1 MTLSFERLLA
11 GAVAAAVAAA
21 LVGVVTLA
29 GSGAGAAS
37 AATRE
42 QAVVLPAATGAAA
55 FQDTAS
61 RASVVFAGGCF
72 WGVQGVF
79 QHVTGVENAVSGY
92 IGGDAA
98 SARYERVS
106 SGSTNHAE
114 AVRVDYDPRKVS
126 YGQLLQVFFSV
137 AHDPTQRDR
146 QGPDHGRQYR
156 SAIVA
161 DDARQQAANRAYIA
175 QITPRFNSPVVTEL
189 ASGQRF
195 YPAEGYHQ
203 NYMERNPQAA
213 YIRYYD
219 APKLAAL
226 RQQFPALYRSQPRL
240 VPMPVSVR

>member
-1 MTLSFERLLA
+1 MNLSFERLLA
-11 GAVAAAVAAA
+11 GGVAAAVAAA
-21 LVGVVTLA
+21 LLGVVTLA
-29 GSGAGAAS
+29 GTGAGTAS
-37 AATRE
+37 AAPRE
-42 QAVVLPAATGAAA
+42 QAVVLPAAQGAAA

-106 SGSTNHAE
+106 GGTTDHAE

-137 AHDPTQRDR
+137 VHDPTQRDR

-156 SAIVA
+156 SAIFA
-161 DDARQQAANRAYIA
+161 DDPRQQAANRAYIA
-175 QITPRFNSPVVTEL
+175 QITPRFNAPVATEL
-189 ASGQRF
+189 GQGKRF
-195 YPAEGYHQ
+195 YPAENYHQ
-203 NYMERNPQAA
+203 NYMARYPQAA

-219 APKLAAL
+219 APKLDAL
-226 RQQFPALYRSQPRL
+226 RQQFPTLYRTTPRL
-240 VPMPVSVR
+240 AAMPVSVR